1 MRVFLILK
9 LRNPNKGIP
18 LNNSKKKNSNP
29 YVMKKNLKIYS
40 KTKKPH
46 PYWYRMNV
54 KIYILK
60 KK

>member
-1 MRVFLILK
+1 
-9 LRNPNKGIP
+9 
-18 LNNSKKKNSNP
+18 
-29 YVMKKNLKIYS
+29 MKKNLKIYS

-60 KK
+60 KNEIEREKKLKKET